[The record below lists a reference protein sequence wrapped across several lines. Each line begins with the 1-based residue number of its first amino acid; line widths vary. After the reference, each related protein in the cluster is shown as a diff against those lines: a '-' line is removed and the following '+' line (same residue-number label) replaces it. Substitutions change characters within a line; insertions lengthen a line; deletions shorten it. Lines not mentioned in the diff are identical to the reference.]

1 MSNKINQRKNFVES
15 EISSIFAEKFV
26 YDYIYYIASQIFM
39 KKLFFPIVIM
49 TIVLLLNS
57 CTSAKQVSYFQNI
70 DSISLAASKGL
81 YDAHIMPKDQLT
93 ITVVTSDPSTSQPFN
108 LSIQNTLSADGR
120 LNSSSGSLLSY
131 LVDNN
136 GDIDFPVVGTIHVAG
151 LTKNQCE
158 ELIKSKI
165 KPYLA
170 ESEAPVVTVSM
181 SSYRVTVAGEVASPK
196 VVPVTTEKMSVLEAL
211 AQAGDLSIYG
221 RRDNVLLIRENA
233 DGQKEAHR
241 LNLNDANIINSPYY
255 YVQQNDYI
263 YVEPN
268 KVKAKNSAIGQSTT
282 LWFSFV
288 SILTSVASL
297 VVNIVR

>member
-1 MSNKINQRKNFVES
+1 MPVS
-15 EISSIFAEKFV
+15 EICSIFAQP
-26 YDYIYYIASQIFM
+26 ITIMLQRINM
-39 KKLFFPIVIM
+39 KKLLIPFVLM
-49 TIVLLLNS
+49 TIVLLLDACS
-57 CTSAKQVSYFQNI
+57 SAKQVAYFQNI
-70 DSISLAASKGL
+70 DSTSLTASKGL
-81 YDAHIMPKDQLT
+81 YDARIMPKDLLT
-93 ITVVTSDPSTSQPFN
+93 ITVVTSDPSTSKPFN
-108 LSIQNTLSADGR
+108 LSIQNTLGTDGR
-120 LNSSSGSLLSY
+120 LGSTTGSLLQY
-131 LVDNN
+131 LVNN
-136 GDIDFPVVGTIHVAG
+136 DGDIDFPVVGTVHVAG
-151 LTKNQCE
+151 LTKDQCE
-158 ELIKSKI
+158 DLIKSKV

-170 ESEAPVVTVSM
+170 ESENPVVTVSM
-181 SSYRVTVAGEVASPK
+181 SSYRVTVAGEVTSPK
-196 VVPVTTEKMSVLEAL
+196 VVPVSTEKMSVLEAL
-211 AQAGDLSIYG
+211 AQAGDLTIYG

-268 KVKAKNSAIGQSTT
+268 SVKAKNSAIGQSTT

>member
-1 MSNKINQRKNFVES
+1 MPVS
-15 EISSIFAEKFV
+15 EICSIFAQP
-26 YDYIYYIASQIFM
+26 ITIMLQRINM
-39 KKLFFPIVIM
+39 KKLLIPFVLM
-49 TIVLLLNS
+49 TIVLLLDACS
-57 CTSAKQVSYFQNI
+57 SAKQVAYFQNI
-70 DSISLAASKGL
+70 DSTSLTASKGL
-81 YDAHIMPKDQLT
+81 YDARIMPKDLLT
-93 ITVVTSDPSTSQPFN
+93 ITVVTSDPSTSKPFN
-108 LSIQNTLSADGR
+108 LSIQNTLGTDGR
-120 LNSSSGSLLSY
+120 LGSTTGSLLQY
-131 LVDNN
+131 LVNYD
-136 GDIDFPVVGTIHVAG
+136 GDIDFPVGGTVHVAG
-151 LTKNQCE
+151 LTKDQCE
-158 ELIKSKI
+158 DLIKSKV

-170 ESEAPVVTVSM
+170 ESENPVVTVSM
-181 SSYRVTVAGEVASPK
+181 SSYRVTVAGEVTSPK
-196 VVPVTTEKMSVLEAL
+196 VVPVSTEKMSVLEAL
-211 AQAGDLSIYG
+211 AQAGDLTIYG

-268 KVKAKNSAIGQSTT
+268 SVKAKNSAIGQSTT

>member
-15 EISSIFAEKFV
+15 EISSIFAPQFV
-26 YDYIYYIASQIFM
+26 YDIIASLIFM
-39 KKLFFPIVIM
+39 KKLFIPIVIM
-49 TIVLLLNS
+49 TIVLLLNACS
-57 CTSAKQVSYFQNI
+57 SAKQITYFQNI

-81 YDAHIMPKDQLT
+81 FDARIMPKDQLT
-93 ITVVTSDPSTSQPFN
+93 ITVVASDPSTSKPFN

-120 LNSSSGSLLSY
+120 LSTSTGSLLPY

-136 GDIDFPVVGTIHVAG
+136 GNIDFPVVGTIHVAG
-151 LTKNQCE
+151 LTKDQCE
-158 ELIKSKI
+158 ELIKEKV
-165 KPYLA
+165 KPYLS
-170 ESEAPVVTVSM
+170 ESENPVVTVSM
-181 SSYRVTVAGEVASPK
+181 SSYRVTVAGEVTSPR

-211 AQAGDLSIYG
+211 AQAGDLTIYG

-241 LNLNDANIINSPYY
+241 LNLNDANIISSPYY

-297 VVNIVR
+297 VVNIIRN